1 MKLKNIVFVLLGLSV
16 VGLAYFLLKD
26 KIKAMFNKGD
36 NSEQA
41 PTPSTE
47 KTIIYVK
54 DHNGKE
60 PEPTTAPTA
69 DYWNLDHN
77 KVLKRGSK
85 GAEVTQLQ
93 ILMNKALVIAKKP
106 QITVDGSF
114 GPTTEKVLMALANVK
129 QISLNQAVITFM
141 NKLTS

>member
-1 MKLKNIVFVLLGLSV
+1 MKLKNIVYIVLGLSV

-26 KIKAMFNKGD
+26 KFSGLFKK
-36 NSEQA
+36 SET
-41 PTPSTE
+41 TPSATPSVE
-47 KTIIYVK
+47 KEIVYVK
-54 DHNGKE
+54 DSTGKE
-60 PEPTTAPTA
+60 PSPTVAPTA

-77 KVLKRGSK
+77 KILKRGSK
-85 GAEVTQLQ
+85 GPEVTQLQ

-106 QITVDGSF
+106 QIAVDGSF
-114 GPTTEKVLMALANVK
+114 GPTTEKVLLSLANVK